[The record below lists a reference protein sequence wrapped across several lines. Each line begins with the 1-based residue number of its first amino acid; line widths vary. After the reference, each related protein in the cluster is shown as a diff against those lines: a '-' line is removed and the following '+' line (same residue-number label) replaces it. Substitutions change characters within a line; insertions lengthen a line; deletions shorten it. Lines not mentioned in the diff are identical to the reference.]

1 MNFSCGVVQTR
12 GVIGDGDGL
21 PALDGVVELKSE
33 TIRSAVSGVD
43 VEVSWSKDGVI
54 DFDDESVFGGLR
66 VVDVF
71 VKGDG
76 DGGAITTEGPD
87 VFAIDGYKTNVT
99 NKLD

>member
-1 MNFSCGVVQTR
+1 MNFSGGVVQTR
-12 GVIGDGDGL
+12 GVIGNGDGL
-21 PALDGVVELKSE
+21 PALDGVVECESKLIG
-33 TIRSAVSGVD
+33 TAVSGVD

-76 DGGAITTEGPD
+76 DGGAIGGD
-87 VFAIDGYKTNVT
+87 FRCA
-99 NKLD
+99 LL